1 MTGPVPEQRC
11 YLLFDHS
18 RAGTVS
24 HVRDGKFTVVY
35 DWDDPSRPARPSR
48 VPRSRF
54 TYPLR
59 AWPRF
64 GHGNPSVP
72 ERS

>member
-1 MTGPVPEQRC
+1 MSGPVTEQRC

-18 RAGTVS
+18 RTGIVS
-24 HVRDGKFTVVY
+24 AIRDGKFTVVY
-35 DWDDPSRPARPSR
+35 DWSDPAQPARPSR

-59 AWPRF
+59 HWSRF
-64 GHGNPSVP
+64 GQGNPP
-72 ERS
+72 GLEKK